1 MLLFAPSR
9 YSDMAPEEVSN
20 CAFHNWYS
28 QFENTSV
35 RSKIVNISDD
45 ALQYI
50 VSNGLIL
57 PSDISA
63 NNRSDDLDKFF
74 SDIKSAIKS
83 LGGSVIPKFTW
94 SVPIDAKWISHDK
107 SLKCQTPDEVM
118 MLIKSSDF
126 VTHDIEH
133 AFDDCN
139 ESESPSCKQTLCHKL
154 NLREWVD
161 IIPSSEFR
169 CFVKNNALVG
179 ISQRHCD
186 TFFPDLTTK
195 VDFIKEKIT
204 NFFLAKIQFK
214 FSNVNFIFD
223 VFLDKQEVKLL
234 DFNAFNSSTE
244 SLLFTWEE
252 IKNDS
257 LKGGTLEFRLVE
269 SKGCINSNPHQW
281 HSYPM
286 DFLHLSAG
294 LDYNKFIDLL
304 QSKDLIRSFDSDS
317 DSDADDCC

>member
-1 MLLFAPSR
+1 M
-9 YSDMAPEEVSN
+9 DPEEVLN

-28 QFENTSV
+28 QFEKNSV
-35 RSKIVNISDD
+35 CSKTVNISDD

-50 VSNGLIL
+50 LSDGLTL
-57 PSDISA
+57 PSDLSA

-74 SDIKSAIKS
+74 SDIESAIQS

-107 SLKCQTPDEVM
+107 SLKCQNLDEVM

-133 AFDDCN
+133 AFDDCY
-139 ESESPSCKQTLCHKL
+139 ESESQSCKRSLCHKL

-169 CFVKNNALVG
+169 CFAKNHALVG
-179 ISQRHCD
+179 VSQRHCD
-186 TFFPDLTTK
+186 TFFPHLTSK
-195 VDFIKEKIT
+195 VALIKEKIIK
-204 NFFLAKIQFK
+204 FFFKKIQFK
-214 FSNVNFIFD
+214 FSNANFVFD
-223 VFLDKQEVKLL
+223 VFLDEMQEVKLL

-252 IKNDS
+252 IKSDS
-257 LKGGTLEFRLVE
+257 FKEGALEFRMVE
-269 SKGCINSNPHQW
+269 SKGCIRSNPHQW

-294 LDYNKFIDLL
+294 LDYNKFNDLL
-304 QSKDLIRSFDSDS
+304 QCKDLIKSFDS
-317 DSDADDCC
+317 DSDADDCS